1 MPKRTPPGHACRFCG
16 IVSGTEPAFVVFRDE
31 LSVAFLDY
39 RPLALGHVL
48 LVPVAHYATLEAL
61 PDEVAAGLAVRIKWI
76 SAAVIEAMDADGSF
90 VGLNN
95 RISQSVPHVHFHIVP
110 RKKGDGLFAHR
121 MIWKRVA
128 YRDDAHRAET
138 ANRITRALQLS
149 PSATLPAHRSA
160 D

>member
-1 MPKRTPPGHACRFCG
+1 MARPRGPCIAGACRFCG
-16 IVSGTEPAFVVFRDE
+16 IVAGIQPAFVVFRDE
-31 LSVAFLDY
+31 LSIAFLDY

-48 LVPVAHYATLEAL
+48 LVPIGHYATLEAL
-61 PDEVAAGLAVRIKWI
+61 PDEVAAGLAIRIKRI
-76 SAAVIEAMDADGSF
+76 SAAVMDAMDADGSF

-110 RKKGDGLFAHR
+110 RKKGDGLFAYR

-138 ANRITRALQLS
+138 ADKIRGALRSSVQPS
-149 PSATLPAHRSA
+149 P
-160 D
+160 

>member
-1 MPKRTPPGHACRFCG
+1 MVKSASLGRSCRFCS
-16 IVSGTEPAFVVFRDE
+16 IVAGTEPAFIAFRDD

-48 LVPVAHYATLEAL
+48 LVPAGHYATLEAL
-61 PDEVAAGLAVRIKWI
+61 SDEVAAGLAIRTRRI

-90 VGLNN
+90 IALNN

-110 RKKGDGLFAHR
+110 RRKGDGLFAHR

-128 YRDDAHRAET
+128 YRDDAHRAEIAKKIKEAIQT
-138 ANRITRALQLS
+138 
-149 PSATLPAHRSA
+149 
-160 D
+160 

>member
-1 MPKRTPPGHACRFCG
+1 MARPRATRAAGTCRFCG
-16 IVSGTEPAFVVFRDE
+16 IVAGTEPAFIVLRDE

-48 LVPVAHYATLEAL
+48 LVPAGHYATLEAL
-61 PDEVAAGLAVRIKWI
+61 PDEVAAGLAIRIKRI
-76 SAAVIEAMDADGSF
+76 SAAVIAAMDADGSF
-90 VGLNN
+90 VALNN

-128 YRDDAHRAET
+128 YRDDAHRAEI
-138 ANRITRALQLS
+138 AARIGDALQGQLQ
-149 PSATLPAHRSA
+149 TLPLGEG
-160 D
+160 

>member
-1 MPKRTPPGHACRFCG
+1 MSARRGAKACRFCG
-16 IVSGTEPAFVVFRDE
+16 IAAGTDPAFLVFRDE

-48 LVPVAHYATLEAL
+48 LVPVAHYSTLEAL
-61 PDEVAAGLAVRIKWI
+61 PDEVAAGLAIRIKRI
-76 SAAVIEAMDADGSF
+76 SAGIIAAMDADGSF
-90 VGLNN
+90 VALNN

-128 YRDDAHRAET
+128 YRDDAHRAEI
-138 ANRITRALQLS
+138 AKKIAAAI
-149 PSATLPAHRSA
+149 PPAREMG
-160 D
+160 

>member
-1 MPKRTPPGHACRFCG
+1 MPRKSSPCRFCG
-16 IVSGTEPAFVVFRDE
+16 IIAGTEPAFVVFRDE
-31 LSVAFLDY
+31 LSVDFLDY

-48 LVPVAHYATLEAL
+48 LVPVGHYATLEAL
-61 PDEVAAGLAVRIKWI
+61 PDEVAAGLAIRIKRL
-76 SAAVIEAMDADGSF
+76 SAAVIAAMDADGSF

-128 YRDDAHRAET
+128 YRDDAQREEVAV
-138 ANRITRALQLS
+138 RIHAVL
-149 PSATLPAHRSA
+149 RS
-160 D
+160 

>member
-1 MPKRTPPGHACRFCG
+1 MPKKSAPGAGRTCRFCG
-16 IVSGTEPAFVVFRDE
+16 IIAGTEPGFVVFRDE

-48 LVPVAHYATLEAL
+48 LVPAVHYATLEAL
-61 PDEVAAGLAVRIKWI
+61 PDEAAAALATRIKQL
-76 SAAVIEAMDADGSF
+76 SAAVITAMQADGSF
-90 VGLNN
+90 VALNN

-138 ANRITRALQLS
+138 ANRIRDALQTNFN
-149 PSATLPAHRSA
+149 PPQGQR
-160 D
+160 